1 MFCICMEIEEINI
14 GSMSYLCMCVCVCV
28 CVCSFLK
35 NGEGVEKNR
44 LAFATKQISVL
55 RDDQFVIP

>member
-1 MFCICMEIEEINI
+1 M
-14 GSMSYLCMCVCVCV
+14 

-44 LAFATKQISVL
+44 LAFATKQISVF
-55 RDDQFVIP
+55 RDDPFVIP